1 MRRIS
6 ILLGGVFALAASAM
20 AQDNPTEARPAEARP
35 VIVQDGWRPMVAK
48 LDVVRNP
55 QDTGASSPNAP
66 VLDSITVRYGVRT
79 PIGIVYDLV
88 PDFHFHA
95 PGGNALV
102 LHRELV
108 ATNGAIAQTQLA
120 NASINV
126 PPNGQ
131 KNGAVISGGW
141 RCGVP
146 IYYVTMRAVILD
158 AEGNRSNSLT
168 YTIHCNG
175 G

>member
-1 MRRIS
+1 MI
-6 ILLGGVFALAASAM
+6 GGALAITAAAM
-20 AQDNPTEARPAEARP
+20 AQDAAFDDGVVRITPKPPATAPR
-35 VIVQDGWRPMVAK
+35 
-48 LDVVRNP
+48 LDVV
-55 QDTGASSPNAP
+55 QDAHDTKASSRSAP
-66 VLDSITVRYGVRT
+66 VLDAITARYYVRNTQGVVLD
-79 PIGIVYDLV
+79 IV

-95 PGGNALV
+95 PNGNAIV

-108 ATNGAIAQTQLA
+108 ATNGAIGQTQIT
-120 NASINV
+120 NATINI
-126 PPNGQ
+126 PSDGQ

-146 IYYVTMRAVILD
+146 VYYVTMRTVILD
-158 AEGNRSNSLT
+158 ADGNRSNTLT